1 MLYLFKRTFLLIY
14 RNKDNSFRFQWLSS
28 LFIKGYK
35 NKSTFANKNERS
47 SVTDKGISI
56 SCVSAIRWNL
66 FLISMPR
73 VETSAV
79 CIQFEKR
86 TSVQFTTKFNIK

>member
-47 SVTDKGISI
+47 NISSVTDKSISI
-56 SCVSAIRWNL
+56 SCVSTVKS
-66 FLISMPR
+66 ISDFYAESWDECCLYS
-73 VETSAV
+73 VW
-79 CIQFEKR
+79 EKNF
-86 TSVQFTTKFNIK
+86 SSIHY